1 MSCTDSEYFV
11 RKANRCCKK
20 CKKGERWKFDCTGDK
35 ETGCEP
41 CNSGE
46 FMDQENTSKTCRAC
60 NTCHPSSNLRIV
72 SVCTRFRN
80 AQCECETGFYCSHKT
95 NNGCDYCNPVQQC
108 RLGEGVVQLATPWS
122 NTECASCKPGTFSN
136 LTDSQTPCRS
146 HTNCTEIGQMLQ
158 IAGSSIT
165 DSVCI
170 GKPTPPPTPK
180 DLCWVL
186 PASLWAGFAI
196 SAAVFTILF
205 ILCYRRKE
213 MRRRKETAR
222 VIQRRRQSTACVDKI
237 RFLEKHTTGEGN
249 EHVCEEV
256 SVSSHLLPVGLSVR
270 ETAPDGALCKTLIPD
285 GAEKPKPLIPDSDN
299 WFPVSRSLD
308 CLTPVR
314 ENTFNWNCLSLKDL
328 QKTEAGVS
336 SELVLLP
343 VTTIP
348 LQQGFPDQTKELPMS
363 LHSDKGSL
371 GNYLNLTS
379 NNDLNLWKQ
388 LTICD
393 PSVTSDIEVD
403 GLTLP
408 TVTASECFH
417 AGQSEIRIVMS
428 PPLSDKHHLQ
438 IGNDITEAGLSPG
451 LIIEG
456 ASQFGKASS
465 CPGRLGCNSEPQE
478 NEWTG

>member
-1 MSCTDSEYFV
+1 MSCTDSDYFV
-11 RKANRCCKK
+11 KKANTCCKK
-20 CKKGERWKFDCTGDK
+20 CKKG
-35 ETGCEP
+35 
-41 CNSGE
+41 
-46 FMDQENTSKTCRAC
+46 
-60 NTCHPSSNLRIV
+60 SNLRIV

-108 RLGEGVVQLATPWS
+108 QQGEGVVQLATPWS
-122 NTECASCKPGTFSN
+122 DTECVSCKPGTFSN
-136 LTDSQTPCRS
+136 VTDSETPCRS

-170 GKPTPPPTPK
+170 GKPSPPPSPPPSPK

-196 SAAVFTILF
+196 SAAAFTVLF

-213 MRRRKETAR
+213 TR
-222 VIQRRRQSTACVDKI
+222 VIQRRQSTACMDKVV
-237 RFLEKHTTGEGN
+237 FLTGGGN
-249 EHVCEEV
+249 EYVCEEV
-256 SVSSHLLPVGLSVR
+256 CSHLLPFGLNVR
-270 ETAPDGALCKTLIPD
+270 ETDPEGASCKTLIRD
-285 GAEKPKPLIPDSDN
+285 GAENLSDN

-308 CLTPVR
+308 CLTPVK

-336 SELVLLP
+336 PELVLLP
-343 VTTIP
+343 ETTIP

-379 NNDLNLWKQ
+379 NNNLNLRQ
-388 LTICD
+388 QFTICD

-408 TVTASECFH
+408 TVTASECFG
-417 AGQSEIRIVMS
+417 AGQSEIQIVVS
-428 PPLSDKHHLQ
+428 PPLSDKHRSQ
-438 IGNDITEAGLSPG
+438 IGNDTTEAGSSPG
-451 LIIEG
+451 LITEG
-456 ASQFGKASS
+456 AAQFGKASS